1 MPLRTITISATVTS
15 DLSDEDLSKAIAD
28 GVVKANTYT
37 WATGLPEIKD
47 IFVKIE
53 YK

>member
-15 DLSDEDLSKAIAD
+15 DLSDEDLAKEIAD
-28 GVVKANTYT
+28 GIVKANTYT
-37 WATGLPEIKD
+37 WATGLPKIED
-47 IFVKIE
+47 VSVKIE